1 MKEFTMQGANFVR
14 NGYVVPSTESYAAET
29 CPILAGTTDFSGTHD
44 DGELEETITG
54 AKRLNLNVSFSD
66 LWEE

>member
-1 MKEFTMQGANFVR
+1 MKEFTMQGANFAR
-14 NGYVVPSTESYAAET
+14 NGYVVPSTESYAAEA
-29 CPILAGTTDFSGTHD
+29 CPILAGTTEVGGTHD

-54 AKRLNLNVSFSD
+54 AKGVNLNISFSD